1 MTEFKSKHNAPRK
14 RGAQFR
20 NYNAFK
26 HGLYSKRFKT
36 LTTEA
41 LADLNNDNVEEEI
54 QVVRIMIARHLE
66 MRLTNPPSSAEESLT
81 DLRVISFAVA
91 RLASLMRLHKNLPA
105 EIPDEQDWMDD
116 LLSDALADESPGRCF
131 REFPNDPTDL
141 IQ

>member
-1 MTEFKSKHNAPRK
+1 MTSSPRKHGPSRK
-14 RGAQFR
+14 RGAQIH

-26 HGLYSKRFKT
+26 HGLYSKRFQR

-41 LADLNNDNVEEEI
+41 LADLNKGNVEEEI

-91 RLASLMRLHKNLPA
+91 RLASLMRLKRNLPA
-105 EIPDEQDWMDD
+105 EEGVVYSENWMEELMDD
-116 LLSDALADESPGRCF
+116 IISE
-131 REFPNDPTDL
+131 REDLDDPTDL
-141 IQ
+141 LQ